1 MKKLSVICVL
11 SYSSCMALAK
21 ENCAAAAAPE
31 QVKVMTYNIRYSAG
45 DVDSPNNNW
54 TVRREDL
61 ARLVESEA
69 PDVIGFQEVLPDQRT
84 WLEARFPG
92 YAFVGDGR
100 NADRVQ
106 GEASPVAFRTDR
118 FNVVTNGTFWLS
130 ETPDEPG
137 SKSWGAMYPRICTW
151 AVLVDKMGGG
161 RFSFANTHTDHKC
174 EMAREK
180 GMLLVIE
187 RMKAFGTN
195 APIVLVGDHNCL
207 EFEKPALAVSKL
219 LDNALYES
227 VTPPEGPWRT
237 CNHWQ
242 WRDREVMIAD
252 ALKKPVE
259 ERSAYG
265 DDIERI
271 DYIYVSPGTRVLA
284 YRTRAT
290 PRPDTKLYPSDH
302 FPTVATLVFPSAK

>member
-1 MKKLSVICVL
+1 
-11 SYSSCMALAK
+11 
-21 ENCAAAAAPE
+21 
-31 QVKVMTYNIRYSAG
+31 
-45 DVDSPNNNW
+45 
-54 TVRREDL
+54 
-61 ARLVESEA
+61 
-69 PDVIGFQEVLPDQRT
+69 
-84 WLEARFPG
+84 
-92 YAFVGDGR
+92 
-100 NADRVQ
+100 
-106 GEASPVAFRTDR
+106 
-118 FNVVTNGTFWLS
+118 
-130 ETPDEPG
+130 
-137 SKSWGAMYPRICTW
+137 
-151 AVLVDKMGGG
+151 
-161 RFSFANTHTDHKC
+161 
-174 EMAREK
+174 
-180 GMLLVIE
+180 MLLVVE
-187 RMKAFGTN
+187 RMKEFGAN

-302 FPTVATLVFPSAK
+302 FPTVATLVFSSAK